1 MDAFALF
8 GLTENTQTILVLVS
22 MEQGQEEYLV
32 RKDIIDKVSR
42 VIQVE
47 VDLDGIDFE
56 RDRDE
61 TVIKKIYH
69 YDTGINSSSGHSN
82 NSNRGAESVEFDDIN
97 LDSFILSHLAIKG
110 V

>member
-22 MEQGQEEYLV
+22 MEQGQEEDLV
-32 RKDIIDKVSR
+32 RKDVIDKISK

-47 VDLDGIDFE
+47 IDSDGIDFE

-69 YDTGINSSSGHSN
+69 YDSGINSSSGRSN
-82 NSNRGAESVEFDDIN
+82 NSNRSAESVEFDDIN
-97 LDSFILSHLAIKG
+97 LDSFILSHLAIKE
-110 V
+110 